1 MARTGRRG
9 KKPGRTHRER
19 RVSRERRTVPA
30 SPADGHEAP
39 SARGWPGRGLTR
51 LRTAA
56 DALLHLRT
64 PAEPV
69 WRWFWPV
76 LALAFAVRAAIALSG
91 DFVIHP
97 DEIMQYLEQGHRLA
111 FGNGAVYW
119 EFFYGARSWLLPGL
133 IAGVLALFDAV
144 GLGQPF
150 WYVGG
155 VKLVFCAISLLIP
168 AGMYFFARR
177 HFDETAARV
186 ALLAGAFWYE
196 LAGFAHKPLTEFV
209 GAVLSMA
216 LLTWCVHAP
225 RGDGPAA
232 AWLAAFLAVLTAAI
246 RIQYAPL
253 ALALLGLY
261 LLRAGRAA
269 GLHAAAAA
277 IVFFFAVGA
286 FDAVT
291 WDGGWFHSYRTYLEF
306 NLAIDRQAVEWVW
319 PRYQYLVWLLFL
331 GGGLSA
337 LCTAA
342 ALLDLRRYGFLA
354 LLLSLILV
362 PHSIE
367 AHKEYRYL
375 FVLGPLWL
383 LIGAGVVARLA
394 APAAL
399 SGRARRPA
407 HPPDAS
413 SGSAPDRAPGR
424 APGPVWIH
432 ATAGALFAAV
442 SLAGVLNLLPRWDE
456 ALTERFSVGVRHPV
470 RFLHGQDPAFAAY
483 RWLAAAPGVRAVWDL
498 DYDYLDTPGYY
509 YLHREIPFY
518 DRQAGFANE
527 LQADLDTLRASVSH
541 LVTVRPDLAVPGYVV
556 EKEFGRVRILRREE
570 NEAPVRGWRDFNPTV
585 TNLFGEG
592 YLRRLYAQAPP
603 PPANFNIRF
612 AEPE

>member
-1 MARTGRRG
+1 MARTGKRR
-9 KKPGRTHRER
+9 KKPGRTHRDGR
-19 RVSRERRTVPA
+19 ISRERRAVRA
-30 SPADGHEAP
+30 SPAEGREAP
-39 SARGWPGRGLTR
+39 AARGLPGRALT
-51 LRTAA
+51 TAA
-56 DALLHLRT
+56 NALLHLRT

-69 WRWFWPV
+69 WKWFWPV
-76 LALAFAVRAAIALSG
+76 LALAFAARAAIALYG

-119 EFFYGARSWLLPGL
+119 EFFYGARSWLIPGL

-155 VKLVFCAISLLIP
+155 VKLAFCAISLLIP

-177 HFDETAARV
+177 HFDEAAARV

-209 GAVLSMA
+209 GAALSMA
-216 LLTWCVHAP
+216 LLTWCVRAP
-225 RGDGPAA
+225 RDDGPAA
-232 AWLAAFLAVLTAAI
+232 AWLTAFLAVLTAAI

-261 LLRAGRAA
+261 LLRAGKAA
-269 GLHAAAAA
+269 RLHAAAAA
-277 IVFFFAVGA
+277 IVFFLAVGA

-306 NLAIDRQAVEWVW
+306 NLAIDRHAVVRVW

-342 ALLDLRRYGFLA
+342 ALLDLRRYGFL
-354 LLLSLILV
+354 LILLSLILV

-367 AHKEYRYL
+367 AHKEYR
-375 FVLGPLWL
+375 FVFVAGPLWL
-383 LIGAGVVARLA
+383 LVGAGLVARLA
-394 APAAL
+394 DRT
-399 SGRARRPA
+399 GR
-407 HPPDAS
+407 
-413 SGSAPDRAPGR
+413 RAPVYGL
-424 APGPVWIH
+424 
-432 ATAGALFAAV
+432 AGALFTAV
-442 SLAGVLNLLPRWDE
+442 SLAGAMNLLPRWDE
-456 ALTERFSVGVRHPV
+456 ALTGGISADVRHPV

-483 RWLAAAPGVRAVWDL
+483 RWLAAAPGVKAVWDV
-498 DYDYLDTPGYY
+498 DHDYLDTPGYY

-518 DRQAGFANE
+518 DRLTGPANE
-527 LQADLDTLRASVSH
+527 LHTGLERLRASVSH
-541 LVTVRPDLAVPGYVV
+541 LVTVRPDLAVPGYAV
-556 EKEFGRVRILRREE
+556 EKEFSGVRILRREE
-570 NEAPVRGWRDFNPTV
+570 DGAAVRRWRDFTPTI
-585 TNLFGEG
+585 THTYGGE
-592 YLRRLYAQAPP
+592 LMRRLYPEAPP
-603 PPANFNIRF
+603 PPPDFNIRF
-612 AEPE
+612 AEPG

>member
-1 MARTGRRG
+1 MPRGSPERWLARPRMAA
-9 KKPGRTHRER
+9 
-19 RVSRERRTVPA
+19 V
-30 SPADGHEAP
+30 
-39 SARGWPGRGLTR
+39 
-51 LRTAA
+51 
-56 DALLHLRT
+56 ALLHLRT
-64 PAEPV
+64 PDEPV
-69 WRWFWPV
+69 WKYLWPV
-76 LALAFAVRAAIALSG
+76 LALAFAARAAVALHG
-91 DFVIHP
+91 DFVTHP

-111 FGNGAVYW
+111 FGNGVLYW
-119 EFFYGARSWLLPGL
+119 EFFYGARSWLGPGL
-133 IAGVLALFDAV
+133 IAGILILFDAV

-155 VKLVFCAISLLIP
+155 IKLVFCAVSLAIP

-177 HFDETAARV
+177 HFDEAAARV

-209 GAVLSMA
+209 GAALSMA
-216 LLTWCVHAP
+216 LLTWCVRAP
-225 RGDGPAA
+225 RDDGPAA
-232 AWLAAFLAVLTAAI
+232 AWLTAFLAVLTAAI

-261 LLRAGRAA
+261 LLRAGKAA
-269 GLHAAAAA
+269 RLHAAAAA
-277 IVFFFAVGA
+277 IVFFLAVGA

-362 PHSIE
+362 PHSVE

-375 FVLGPLWL
+375 FVLAPLWL

-394 APAAL
+394 TPAAL

-413 SGSAPDRAPGR
+413 SGSAPDRAT
-424 APGPVWIH
+424 GPAWVY

-442 SLAGVLNLLPRWDE
+442 SLAGALNLLPRWDE

-483 RWLAAAPGVRAVWDL
+483 RWLAAAPGVKAVWDV
-498 DYDYLDTPGYY
+498 DHDYLDTPGYY

-518 DRQAGFANE
+518 DRLTGPANE
-527 LQADLDTLRASVSH
+527 LHTGLERLRASVSH
-541 LVTVRPDLAVPGYVV
+541 LVTVRPDLAVPGYAV
-556 EKEFGRVRILRREE
+556 EKEFSGVRILRREE
-570 NEAPVRGWRDFNPTV
+570 DGAAVRRWRDFTPTI
-585 TNLFGEG
+585 THTYGGE
-592 YLRRLYAQAPP
+592 LMRRLYPEAPP
-603 PPANFNIRF
+603 PPPDFNIRF
-612 AEPE
+612 AEPG

>member
-1 MARTGRRG
+1 MR
-9 KKPGRTHRER
+9 RER

-30 SPADGHEAP
+30 SAAEGREG
-39 SARGWPGRGLTR
+39 SSLRGLPGRALTR

-69 WRWFWPV
+69 WRWLWPV
-76 LALAFAVRAAIALSG
+76 LGLAFAVRAAIALHG
-91 DFVIHP
+91 DFVLHP

-111 FGNGAVYW
+111 FGNGVLYW

-133 IAGVLALFDAV
+133 IARVLALFDAV
-144 GLGQPF
+144 GLGQPL

-155 VKLVFCAISLLIP
+155 VKLAFCAISLLIP

-177 HFDETAARV
+177 HFDEAAARV

-196 LAGFAHKPLTEFV
+196 LAGFAHKPLTEFA
-209 GAVLSMA
+209 GAALSMA
-216 LLTWCVHAP
+216 LLARCVRPP

-232 AWLAAFLAVLTAAI
+232 AWLIAFLAVLTAAI

-261 LLRAGRAA
+261 LLRAGKAA
-269 GLHAAAAA
+269 RLHAVAAAT
-277 IVFFFAVGA
+277 VFFFGVGL

-306 NLAIDRQAVEWVW
+306 NLAIDRQAVVRIW
-319 PRYQYLVWLLFL
+319 PKYQYLVWLLFL

-367 AHKEYRYL
+367 AHKEYR
-375 FVLGPLWL
+375 FVFVVAPLWL

-394 APAAL
+394 TRAALVTPAAL
-399 SGRARRPA
+399 SGHARRPA

-413 SGSAPDRAPGR
+413 SGSAPDRAPGP
-424 APGPVWIH
+424 AWMY
-432 ATAGALFAAV
+432 ATAGALFVAV
-442 SLAGVLNLLPRWDE
+442 SLAGALNLLPRWDE
-456 ALTERFSVGVRHPV
+456 ALTEGFSADVRHPV

-498 DYDYLDTPGYY
+498 DHDYLDTPGYY
-509 YLHREIPFY
+509 YLHRGIPFY

-527 LQADLDTLRASVSH
+527 LHADLDTLRASVSH

-570 NEAPVRGWRDFNPTV
+570 NEAPIRRWRNFAPTI
-585 TNLFGEG
+585 THTYGEG
-592 YLRRLYAQAPP
+592 LMRRLYPHAPP
-603 PPANFNIRF
+603 QPANFNIRF
-612 AEPE
+612 VEPG

>member
-1 MARTGRRG
+1 M
-9 KKPGRTHRER
+9 
-19 RVSRERRTVPA
+19 
-30 SPADGHEAP
+30 
-39 SARGWPGRGLTR
+39 
-51 LRTAA
+51 
-56 DALLHLRT
+56 LHLRT
-64 PAEPV
+64 PVEPV
-69 WRWFWPV
+69 WKWFWPT
-76 LALAFAVRAAIALSG
+76 LALAFAARAAIALSG

-111 FGNGAVYW
+111 FGNGIVYW
-119 EFFYGARSWLLPGL
+119 EFFYGARSLLLPGL

-155 VKLVFCAISLLIP
+155 VKLAFCAISLLIP

-177 HFDETAARV
+177 HFDEAAARA

-196 LAGFAHKPLTEFV
+196 LAGFAHKPMTEFV
-209 GAVLSMA
+209 GAALSMA
-216 LLTWCVHAP
+216 LLVLCVRPP
-225 RGDGPAA
+225 RGDGPRA

-246 RIQYAPL
+246 RVQYAPL
-253 ALALLGLY
+253 ALALLGLWF
-261 LLRAGRAA
+261 LRAGKAA
-269 GLHAAAAA
+269 RLHAIAAA
-277 IVFFFAVGA
+277 IAFFLAVGA

-291 WDGGWFHSYRTYLEF
+291 WDGEWFHSYRTYLEF

-319 PRYQYLVWLLFL
+319 PRYQYLTWLLFL

-342 ALLDLRRYGFLA
+342 ALLDLRRYGFL
-354 LLLSLILV
+354 LILLSLILV

-367 AHKEYRYL
+367 EHKEYRYL

-383 LIGAGVVARLA
+383 LIGAGVIARLA
-394 APAAL
+394 
-399 SGRARRPA
+399 SRARRRA

-413 SGSAPDRAPGR
+413 SGRT
-424 APGPVWIH
+424 GPAWIY

-442 SLAGVLNLLPRWDE
+442 SLAGALNQLPRWDE

-470 RFLHGQDPAFAAY
+470 RFLHSQDPAFAAY
-483 RWLAAAPGVRAVWDL
+483 RWLAAAPGVKAVWNL

-518 DRQAGFANE
+518 DRQAGLANE
-527 LQADLDTLRASVSH
+527 LHADLDTLRGSVSH

-556 EKEFGRVRILRREE
+556 EKEFGRVRILRRED
-570 NEAPVRGWRDFNPTV
+570 NEAPVRGWRGFNPTV

-592 YLRRLYAQAPP
+592 YLRRLYAHAPP